1 MSEKHEE
8 EYPMKRAFSLLIA
21 IAGVISLT
29 AGAWAQGQS
38 AFGMVDLKRVVDEYE
53 QRKTLE
59 SQLQQMRD
67 QMRAKL
73 QWRANNLLLEEAEI
87 TEYENLAS
95 ITNPTEQQKQRMQQI
110 EQKSQQLNQELS
122 QLRQKNPPSEQEVQ
136 RINQLTAIE
145 NRNKET
151 LMRMQDEYEQQ
162 LNTKRDEMINQM
174 LQDIRKAVAAVAQEK
189 KLAVVFDSTQ
199 VLYASND
206 ITSDVIRRLNRK

>member
-1 MSEKHEE
+1 
-8 EYPMKRAFSLLIA
+8 MKQTFSLLIA
-21 IAGVISLT
+21 IAGIISLT
-29 AGAWAQGQS
+29 AGAWAQGRG
-38 AFGMVDLKRVVDEYE
+38 AAGGFGMVDLKRVVDEYE

-87 TEYENLAS
+87 TEYESLAS
-95 ITNPTEQQKQRMQQI
+95 ITNPTDQQKQRMQQI

-145 NRNKET
+145 NRNKEI
-151 LMRMQDEYEQQ
+151 LMRMQDEFEQQ
-162 LNTKRDEMINQM
+162 LNTRRDEMINQM
-174 LQDIRKAVAAVAQEK
+174 LQDIRKAVAAIAQEK
-189 KLAVVFDSTQ
+189 GLAVVFDSTQ

-206 ITSDVIRRLNRK
+206 ITSDVIKRLNKK

>member
-1 MSEKHEE
+1 
-8 EYPMKRAFSLLIA
+8 MKQAFSLLIA
-21 IAGVISLT
+21 IAGIISLS
-29 AGAWAQGQS
+29 ASAWAQGRGAS
-38 AFGMVDLKRVVDEYE
+38 GGFGMVDLKRIVDEYE

-59 SQLQQMRD
+59 NQLQQIRD

-87 TEYENLAS
+87 AEYESLS
-95 ITNPTEQQKQRMQQI
+95 SLTNPTDQQKQRMQQI

-145 NRNKET
+145 NRNKEALT
-151 LMRMQDEYEQQ
+151 RMQDQFEQE
-162 LNTKRDEMINQM
+162 LSTRRDEMINQM
-174 LQDIRKAVAAVAQEK
+174 LQEIRKAVAAIAQEK
-189 KLAVVFDSTQ
+189 GLAVVFDSTQ

-206 ITSDVIRRLNRK
+206 ITSDVIKRLNKK

>member
-21 IAGVISLT
+21 IAGMIGLT

-38 AFGMVDLKRVVDEYE
+38 TFGMVDLKRVVDEYE

-95 ITNPTEQQKQRMQQI
+95 ITNPTDQQKQRMQQI

>member
-1 MSEKHEE
+1 
-8 EYPMKRAFSLLIA
+8 MKQALSLLIA
-21 IAGVISLT
+21 IAGIISLS
-29 AGAWAQGQS
+29 ASAWAQGRG
-38 AFGMVDLKRVVDEYE
+38 AAGGFGMVDLKRIVDEYE

-59 SQLQQMRD
+59 NQLQQIRD

-87 TEYENLAS
+87 AEYESLS
-95 ITNPTEQQKQRMQQI
+95 SLTNPTDQQKQRMQQI

-145 NRNKET
+145 NRNKEALT
-151 LMRMQDEYEQQ
+151 RMQDQFEQE
-162 LNTKRDEMINQM
+162 LSTRRDEMINQM
-174 LQDIRKAVAAVAQEK
+174 LQEIRKAVAAIAQEK
-189 KLAVVFDSTQ
+189 GLAVVFDSTQ

-206 ITSDVIRRLNRK
+206 ITSDVIKRLNKK

>member
-1 MSEKHEE
+1 
-8 EYPMKRAFSLLIA
+8 MKRTFSLLIA
-21 IAGVISLT
+21 IAGIAILCT
-29 AGAWAQGQS
+29 GAWAQGTS
-38 AFGMVDLKRVVDEYE
+38 AFGMVDLKRVVDEYD
-53 QRKTLE
+53 QRKALE
-59 SQLQQMRD
+59 AQLQQMRD

-87 TEYENLAS
+87 SEYENLAS

-110 EQKSQQLNQELS
+110 EQKSRQLNEELS
-122 QLRQKNPPSEQEVQ
+122 QLRQKNPPTEQDTQ

-145 NRNKET
+145 NRNKEV
-151 LMRMQDEYEQQ
+151 LMQLQDQFEQQ
-162 LNTKRDEMINQM
+162 INARRDEMINQM

-206 ITSDVIRRLNRK
+206 ITGDVIKRLNKK

>member
-1 MSEKHEE
+1 M
-8 EYPMKRAFSLLIA
+8 RQAFSLLIA
-21 IAGVISLT
+21 IAAVTMLT
-29 AGAWAQGQS
+29 VGAWAQAPG

-95 ITNPTEQQKQRMQQI
+95 ITNPTEQQKQRKQQI

-122 QLRQKNPPSEQEVQ
+122 QLRQKNPPTEQEVQ

-145 NRNKET
+145 NRNKEA
-151 LMRMQDEYEQQ
+151 LMQRQEQFEQ
-162 LNTKRDEMINQM
+162 ELNARRDEMINQM

-189 KLAVVFDSTQ
+189 RLAVVFDSTQ

-206 ITSDVIRRLNRK
+206 ITSDVIRRLNRR